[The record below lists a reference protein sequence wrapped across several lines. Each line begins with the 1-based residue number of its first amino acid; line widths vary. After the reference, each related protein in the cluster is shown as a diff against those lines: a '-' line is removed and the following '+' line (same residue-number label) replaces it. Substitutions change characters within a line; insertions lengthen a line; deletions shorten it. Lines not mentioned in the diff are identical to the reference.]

1 MKIVLSESLSRHFAE
16 LDFSVHPNVDRLLS
30 LTSRY
35 DEQRDDNWAQLRC
48 AAKLV
53 ADECVMVKPDYNA
66 LAAKTRDGSGTRW
79 LQNAL
84 SVDNKASAPEPKL
97 LADPQ
102 RLEQFLTQRIELGPR
117 SATSSAAQVA
127 GVAEFVA
134 AVMDLPRQRDVSV
147 FLSPDPVYNR
157 ACLEMTRNIT
167 A

>member
-16 LDFSVHPNVDRLLS
+16 LDFSAHPNVDRLLS
-30 LTSRY
+30 LASQY

-53 ADECVMVKPDYNA
+53 ADEFVMVKPDYNA
-66 LAAKTRDGSGTRW
+66 LAAKTRDGMGKYW

-84 SVDNKASAPEPKL
+84 SVDNKAIAPEPKL

-102 RLEQFLTQRIELGPR
+102 RLEQFLTQRIELAARASGPR

-134 AVMDLPRQRDVSV
+134 AMMDLPRQPDVSV
-147 FLSPDPVYNR
+147 FLSPDPVYN
-157 ACLEMTRNIT
+157 
-167 A
+167 